1 MRTTIYANVGPYETR
16 VAVRENGRLVEMY
29 MERAQER
36 SIVGNLYKARVS
48 RVLPGMQAAF
58 VDVGLEKDAFLFVD
72 DVYDALEA
80 EGVDPQEMGSQVSI
94 ESLLRP
100 GQELMVQ
107 ITREHGPTKGPRA
120 SSHITLPGRF
130 LVFLPNTSHVGVS
143 RRIADQKER
152 ERLRGILGQL
162 PKSGGVIVRT
172 AGEGRE
178 RKDFEQDLA
187 FLEATWEHIRRKFEQ
202 AVAPTLLYSD
212 VDVLLRVARD
222 IAREDLAE
230 FWVDNAE
237 AFRRVVEFF
246 QRFQPELVTRVKLY
260 QRTTPIFTAFN
271 IEEEIAQAL
280 SPWVDLPSGGSL
292 VIEQTEALVVVDVNT
307 GRYAKGQD
315 LEETVFHINLEA
327 AVEITHQL
335 RLRNLGGIVV
345 VDFIDMEDP
354 AHREALLEA
363 FRKELAK
370 DRARTV
376 LGPVGPFGLV
386 QLTRKRTSASLWQ
399 YLTAPCPFC
408 QGVGRLKSP
417 ATLALEIY
425 REVRA
430 RAAELG
436 AKAFLV
442 RAPEEVVRLLTGD
455 LAVLVKQLEADCGVQ
470 LAVRTSPDLH
480 PARYELFPRA

>member
-16 VAVRENGRLVEMY
+16 VAVREDGRLAEMY
-29 MERAQER
+29 LERAHER

-58 VDVGLEKDAFLFVD
+58 VDVGLEKDAFLFVG
-72 DVYDALEA
+72 DVYDALEE
-80 EGVDPQEMGSQVSI
+80 EGVDPQEMGAQAPI

-100 GQELMVQ
+100 GQDVMVQ
-107 ITREHGPTKGPRA
+107 ITRELGPSKGPRA

-152 ERLRGILGQL
+152 ERLRGILRQL
-162 PKSGGVIVRT
+162 PKTGGVIVRT

-178 RKDFEQDLA
+178 RRDFEQDLA
-187 FLEATWEHIRRKFEQ
+187 FLEATWEQIRRKFEN
-202 AVAPTLLYSD
+202 AAAPTLLYSD
-212 VDVLLRVARD
+212 FDVLLRVARD

-237 AFRRVVEFF
+237 AFRRVVDFF

-260 QRTTPIFTAFN
+260 QRATPIFTAFN
-271 IEEEIAQAL
+271 IEEEIAKAL

-327 AVEITHQL
+327 AIEITHQL

-354 AHREALLEA
+354 AHQEALLEA
-363 FRKELAK
+363 FRKGLAK

-442 RAPEEVVRLLTGD
+442 RAPEGVVRLLTGD
-455 LAVLVKQLEADCGVQ
+455 MAALVQQLEADYGVRLEVQ
-470 LAVRTSPDLH
+470 ISPDPH